1 MKQRNNILLY
11 GFLLFLLFIGVFLI
25 FNKNETLLKSVN
37 SLSFPILLFT
47 ISTLLFKGNEYVKNK
62 LKEKIFNQRRKAKKC
77 VNKLKDQEHLLTKN
91 ENEDETTYV
100 SKLKEL
106 KTTAE
111 NSKESSSFL
120 ISLCDRYIIVH
131 RIAIFVDIISTICFA
146 FCLVVLSGVIR
157 LDINTIWINVI
168 SLALVLFDF
177 SIYEELLDIY
187 VNHLFKKVH
196 NLSHKKSCEKG

>member
-47 ISTLLFKGNEYVKNK
+47 ISTLLSKGNEYVKNK

-77 VNKLKDQEHLLTKN
+77 VNKLKDQEHLLTKS

-177 SIYEELLDIY
+177 SIYEEFLDIY
-187 VNHLFKKVH
+187 VNHLFKKVQ